1 MFYSIPVTL
10 VRCAAFPFFY
20 GVALLGLGLYSLNLF
35 TEPPPELS
43 TVVSSIALWFVWAN
57 KIFLLVGPLL
67 IVIALRR
74 AFMFRFHVLRQR
86 AEFEELVANKE
97 TLVNSENRDAFAV
110 FSSMMAYEYELERSF
125 YDRSIWRQQLLVLAS
140 AGLKVIC
147 VLLVFMTL
155 SNIMVDDLIP
165 GLAMALPCILP
176 WLILGKSRPMN
187 LFTMRARHSGNIAYE
202 NLATN

>member
-1 MFYSIPVTL
+1 
-10 VRCAAFPFFY
+10 
-20 GVALLGLGLYSLNLF
+20 
-35 TEPPPELS
+35 
-43 TVVSSIALWFVWAN
+43 
-57 KIFLLVGPLL
+57 
-67 IVIALRR
+67 
-74 AFMFRFHVLRQR
+74 MFRFHVLRQR

-140 AGLKVIC
+140 AGLKIIC